1 LIGASPRPSKEGGY
15 LDLLRSNANFRRVWF
30 GEVVSNF
37 GDWFNVIASA
47 ALLGALT
54 GSGTAVGALFVIRM
68 LAPFVVSPVAGVLA
82 DRYNRKHIMI
92 AADLARALVVLGF
105 LLVREPGDA
114 WLLYLLTAIQLGLAG
129 FFVPARSAILP
140 EVVAARE
147 IGVANALSSA
157 TFAVMLSLGAG
168 IGGLVSGT
176 LGVYQTFLVDAASFV
191 LSAALLARVAYRP
204 SFLSRDG
211 TSTGL
216 SKRYM
221 EGLRYLRHD
230 RETLFLALH
239 KGVNSLFIT
248 GGLNVLMVALA
259 VEYFPLGEGGG
270 ISLGLIFCATG
281 VGTAL
286 GPIIARRFTRDREGA
301 LRKGLVVCYL
311 ISAVG
316 LASAAPV
323 LSLTMVLVGLVVRGL
338 GGGMMFVFS
347 THLLMA
353 RVPNSVR
360 GRVFSTEFALRT
372 LFSAVGTMVISVGVD
387 TSLGTPGMLWVVAG
401 GALVP
406 GLLWWRWITA
416 VPSPPPAL
424 VPEDVPMA

>member
-1 LIGASPRPSKEGGY
+1 MPARRLYGQEIPLIGASRRPSKESGY
-15 LDLLRSNANFRRVWF
+15 LDLLRSNANFRRIWF

-54 GSGTAVGALFVIRM
+54 GSGAAVGALFVIRM
-68 LAPFVVSPVAGVLA
+68 LAPFVVSPLAGVIA
-82 DRYNRKHIMI
+82 DRYNRKHLMI
-92 AADLARALVVLGF
+92 VADLTRSLVVLGF
-105 LLVREPGDA
+105 LLVREPGDV
-114 WLLYLLTAIQLGLAG
+114 WLLYLLTAVQLGLAG

-140 EVVAARE
+140 EVVAAGE
-147 IGVANALSSA
+147 IGRANALSSA

-168 IGGLVSGT
+168 IGGFVSGT
-176 LGVYQTFLVDAASFV
+176 LGVY
-191 LSAALLARVAYRP
+191 
-204 SFLSRDG
+204 
-211 TSTGL
+211 
-216 SKRYM
+216 
-221 EGLRYLRHD
+221 
-230 RETLFLALH
+230 
-239 KGVNSLFIT
+239 
-248 GGLNVLMVALA
+248 VLMVALA

-286 GPIIARRFTRDREGA
+286 GPIIARRFTRDRERA

-311 ISAVG
+311 VSAVG

-323 LSLTMVLVGLVVRGL
+323 LSLAMVLVGLVIRGL

-360 GRVFSTEFALRT
+360 GRVFSTEFAVRT
-372 LFSAVGTMVISVGVD
+372 LFSAVGTMVISLGID

-401 GALVP
+401 AALVP
-406 GLLWWRWITA
+406 GLVWWRWITA

-424 VPEDVPMA
+424 VPNEVPTS